1 MKRPLDPSGQRF
13 FRYPPPAVAENLPFM
28 TRYLDMVDHPSHVKK
43 LTLDQLTQLAA
54 DLRTELIEGLARNG
68 GHLGPNLG
76 VVELT
81 IALHRVFE
89 TPRDK
94 LVWDVSHQVYVHKLL
109 TGRKNRFRTIRTTD
123 GLNGFALRT
132 ESEHDSFGAGHAGTA
147 LSAALGMCAARDQKK
162 GDENVV
168 CIFGD
173 AALTNGI
180 SFEALNN
187 LSGTTKRFIGILND
201 NEWSIAKNVGAIAG
215 YLGKITASPRY
226 NRLAR
231 DFGTWLRRLPK
242 GELVSMLGHKAE
254 EAIKGIASSM
264 ALEHTPSP
272 LDADGKGGHGSPLLF
287 EEFGLRYLGPI
298 DGHNIPLLISTLE
311 FAKTCTEPVVIH
323 VLTQKGKG
331 FEAALKHPEKF
342 HGLGAYNAASGE
354 TPAPKTGLAPLWQEV
369 FGRTMVK
376 LCTKDKSVVG
386 ITAAMP
392 SGTSLKLL
400 DQALPGQY
408 YDVGIAEEHAVIFA
422 AGMATM
428 GFHPVV
434 AVYSTFLQ
442 RAYDCIHHDVCL
454 QDLPVIFCMDRAGLS
469 ANDGPTHHGLFDIAY
484 LRCLPNLIGMA
495 PSNEDELQ
503 DMMFTAT
510 LQQHPVAIR
519 YPRGNA
525 EGVPIKDQ
533 PGTVEIGRAQVD
545 RNFSGQGGRKVALF
559 GLGPMLTLAR
569 QAADILAQD
578 GLDVAVINPRFFKP
592 IDGAVHTFFAAAAE
606 VVVTLEDH
614 VAMGGYG
621 SSVLETLNDAGLRT
635 PVIRL
640 AWPDQFVEHASSVD
654 YLRNKHGLTVA
665 KLIADVRARLK
676 AGVAPASTASNL
688 RVA

>member
-1 MKRPLDPSGQRF
+1 MS
-13 FRYPPPAVAENLPFM
+13 
-28 TRYLDMVDHPSHVKK
+28 RYLDMVDHPSHVKK
-43 LTLDQLTQLAA
+43 LTPEQLTHLAA
-54 DLRTELIEGLARNG
+54 DIRTELIEGLAKNG

-89 TPRDK
+89 TPKDK
-94 LVWDVSHQVYVHKLL
+94 FVWDVSHQVYVHKLL
-109 TGRKNRFRTIRTTD
+109 TGRKSRFRTIRTTD

-132 ESEHDSFGAGHAGTA
+132 ESPHDSFGAGHAGTA
-147 LSAALGMCAARDQKK
+147 LSAALGMCAARDQRQ
-162 GDENVV
+162 GSEHVV
-168 CIFGD
+168 CVFGD

-187 LSGTTKRFIGILND
+187 IASTTKRFIGVLND

-215 YLGKITASPRY
+215 YLGKLTASPRY

-231 DFGTWLRRLPK
+231 DFGTWLRKLPK

-254 EAIKGIASSM
+254 EAIKGIASSV
-264 ALEHTPSP
+264 ALEHTPSA
-272 LDADGKGGHGSPLLF
+272 LDADGRGGHGTPMLF

-298 DGHNIPLLISTLE
+298 DGHNIPLLVSTLE

-331 FEAALKHPEKF
+331 FGAALQHPEKF
-342 HGLGAYNAASGE
+342 HGLGAYNADTGE
-354 TPAPKTGLAPLWQEV
+354 TPVVKPGTAPMWQDV

-376 LCTKDKSVVG
+376 LATKDKSVVG

-408 YDVGIAEEHAVIFA
+408 YDVGIAEEHGVIFA

-434 AVYSTFLQ
+434 AIYSTFLQ

-510 LQQHPVAIR
+510 LQTHPVAIR
-519 YPRGNA
+519 YPRGPA
-525 EGVPIKDQ
+525 EGVPVKDQ
-533 PGTVEIGRAQVD
+533 PSTVEMGRAQVVQ
-545 RNFSGQGGRKVALF
+545 NFSGNGGRKVALF

-569 QAADILAQD
+569 QAAVILTEA

-592 IDGAVHTFFAAAAE
+592 LDVATHTFFGGAADLVA
-606 VVVTLEDH
+606 TLEDH
-614 VAMGGYG
+614 VGMGGYG
-621 SSVLETLNDAGLRT
+621 SAVLETLSDAGIQV
-635 PVIRL
+635 PMVRL

-654 YLRNKHGLTVA
+654 YLRQKHGLTVA
-665 KLIADVRARLK
+665 RLVADVQAKLALPARATQ
-676 AGVAPASTASNL
+676 PASGRMQMA
-688 RVA
+688 